1 MNESLKDSS
10 TEVIWRS
17 CLAVKR
23 LRRIFE
29 AFINRGVL
37 EAVSRSE
44 LLKSIFE
51 GFINISFL
59 AVVPR
64 RETFEEY
71 L

>member
-1 MNESLKDSS
+1 M
-10 TEVIWRS
+10 
-17 CLAVKR
+17 KR